1 MTDTTPAERVAVM
14 EELTEMVELISGD
27 LKYVQGLL
35 EDLIALGET
44 TTPIGDGRLLP
55 STLASLGLSESPRG
69 ENNTERANTG
79 GEENPSGPS
88 HRHGQI
94 PTSRPKHPWAQA
106 RNRLW
111 GHRWG
116 HS

>member
-1 MTDTTPAERVAVM
+1 MPAERVAVM

-35 EDLIALGET
+35 EDLVALGET
-44 TTPIGDGRLLP
+44 STPIGDGTLLP
-55 STLASLGLSESPRG
+55 STLATLGLSKSPMG

-88 HRHGQI
+88 HRNGQT
-94 PTSRPKHPWAQA
+94 PTSRPKHPWTQS

-111 GHRWG
+111 GQRWRQ
-116 HS
+116 S